1 MEGFDDVD
9 DKCYVFESL
18 YIDILNEHAPL
29 RQFLVRGNQ
38 VPFMNEQWRKAIRH
52 GNRLWKQFIR
62 ERNDTNYA
70 IYKVQRNK
78 CTSLRRNAIKN
89 YFLKKT
95 EADNPREFWN
105 AYRPFMHLRKY
116 KQANDILLKEQITVI
131 RDKQQIADTFNDH
144 FVNIANGAPE
154 INEHDFR
161 VDLNEHPSIIAIQ
174 DHNKEQG
181 YSNYFNFQY
190 INKMQVEQLISS
202 VNVRKSCGHDS
213 IPPRLVKESASA
225 IAGALSMIMNESIR
239 QCRYPVRWKMGQVTP
254 LFKNNDE
261 LSKTNYR
268 PVTVL
273 PVINNIFENLL
284 SVQLEDFFTGIL
296 SDFISSYRRNYSCE
310 TALIRLTED
319 WKCCRDNKETVA
331 VVSMDLSKAFDTVPH
346 SLLLAKLKVYGLSD
360 ASCKLLD
367 NYLTG
372 RTQRIKIG
380 DTYSKWKVKLPPT
393 GRDISSRQ
401 CQF

>member
-1 MEGFDDVD
+1 
-9 DKCYVFESL
+9 
-18 YIDILNEHAPL
+18 
-29 RQFLVRGNQ
+29 
-38 VPFMNEQWRKAIRH
+38 
-52 GNRLWKQFIR
+52 
-62 ERNDTNYA
+62 
-70 IYKVQRNK
+70 
-78 CTSLRRNAIKN
+78 
-89 YFLKKT
+89 
-95 EADNPREFWN
+95 
-105 AYRPFMHLRKY
+105 
-116 KQANDILLKEQITVI
+116 
-131 RDKQQIADTFNDH
+131 
-144 FVNIANGAPE
+144 
-154 INEHDFR
+154 
-161 VDLNEHPSIIAIQ
+161 
-174 DHNKEQG
+174 
-181 YSNYFNFQY
+181 
-190 INKMQVEQLISS
+190 MQVEQLISS

-268 PVTVL
+268 PITVL
-273 PVINNIFENLL
+273 PVINNIFEKLL

-296 SDFISSYRRNYSCE
+296 SDFISSYRRNCSCE

-331 VVSMDLSKAFDTVPH
+331 VVSMDLSKAFDTIPH
-346 SLLLAKLKVYGLSD
+346 SLLLAKLKAYGLSD
-360 ASCKLLD
+360 ASCNCKLLD

-393 GRDISSRQ
+393 GRNISSRQ
-401 CQF
+401 RQFLDTHFIANDLQRSLNKTHCAVKTETNANKTNLKRKQYKLKTRDNNGDSHL